1 MIHFEV
7 LERIDEGTRCQV
19 EFKYLLSPSDR
30 RTIRE
35 DYSDLR
41 GYVEVMR
48 IAIQRTLE

>member
-19 EFKYLLSPSDR
+19 EFKYRFSPSNR
-30 RTIRE
+30 WIIEE

-41 GYVEVMR
+41 
-48 IAIQRTLE
+48 